1 MIYDLMEIF
10 VFVVLFNINI
20 IVVMVTKGLFEKLG
34 TTNEYLI
41 T

>member
-10 VFVVLFNINI
+10 VFVVLFDINI

-34 TTNEYLI
+34 TINEYLI